1 MSTTAMSTRVA
12 RELASICG
20 TEHVIEAPA
29 DTIRGCVASATVSP
43 GSAEEIAAVLR
54 FANQENLVVVPAG
67 GFTQQDTGAVP
78 TQVDIL
84 LYTSRLT
91 EVEHYDSAD
100 LTIGLGAGRTIG
112 KLCEMI
118 GTSGL
123 LFAGDPPAWQQ
134 ATIGGLLATGIT
146 GPRRHGYGGLRDYCI
161 GVRFVTG
168 DGRIG
173 KGGGRVVK
181 NVAGYDMMKLLI
193 GSWGTLGVITGAS
206 FKLFPWSPQKRTF
219 VAGFSTLPEAVEY
232 RNAVLR
238 SPLSP
243 MCLELVSPEA
253 GGLLPAQQGPA
264 AWSVYVRGTGSD
276 VVLARYRSELGK
288 AVNREIDGDDEAA
301 FWRAVADLPHQ
312 LRRQQPESLLLSFSV
327 PLSDVAPVLNDATVA
342 AEANSLKLAAIGRIG
357 VGHIIAA
364 LWPAGS
370 ASANSAFV
378 SAVSALRERLPR
390 DASMMVLHC
399 PVAVQ
404 KEIGGVRTPTH
415 IESMRAVKRALDP
428 KDILNRGRFLL

>member
-1 MSTTAMSTRVA
+1 VSTTAMSTRVA
-12 RELASICG
+12 RDLASICG
-20 TEHVIEAPA
+20 MEHVTEAPT
-29 DTIRGCVASATVSP
+29 DTIRGCVASAAVRP
-43 GSAEEIAAVLR
+43 GSPEEIAAVLR
-54 FANQENLVVVPAG
+54 LANENNLTVVPVG
-67 GFTQQDTGAVP
+67 GFTQQHIGAVP

-84 LYTSRLT
+84 LYTSRFT
-91 EVEHYDSAD
+91 DVEHYDSAD
-100 LTIGLGAGRTIG
+100 LTIGLGAGQPVA

-123 LFAGDPPAWQQ
+123 LFAGDPPAWQE
-134 ATIGGLLATGIT
+134 ATIGGMLATNLT

-161 GVRFVTG
+161 GIRFVTG

-206 FKLFPWSPQKRTF
+206 FKLFPWTAQKRTF
-219 VAGFSTLPEAVEY
+219 VADFGTPKEAVEY

-253 GGLLPAQQGPA
+253 GKMLPAQTGPA

-276 VVLARYRSELGK
+276 VVLARYRSELGS
-288 AVNREIDGDDEAA
+288 AVGRELEGDDDAA
-301 FWRAVADLPHQ
+301 FWRELANLPHT
-312 LRRQQPESLLLSFSV
+312 LWVDRPEALLLAFSV
-327 PLSDVAPVLNDATVA
+327 PLNDVFPILNDATTVA
-342 AEANSLKLAAIGRIG
+342 EGNGLTMAAFGRIG
-357 VGHIIAA
+357 LGHM
-364 LWPAGS
+364 LV
-370 ASANSAFV
+370 AFW
-378 SAVSALRERLPR
+378 R
-390 DASMMVLHC
+390 DASADPALVSAADALRNRLSDDASMAVLNC
-399 PVAVQ
+399 PVAAQ
-404 KEIGGVRTPTH
+404 KEIGRVRTPTH
-415 IESMRAVKRALDP
+415 VESMRAVKRALDP

>member
-1 MSTTAMSTRVA
+1 MSTTAMSMRVA
-12 RELASICG
+12 RDLVSICG
-20 TEHVIEAPA
+20 MEHVTEAPS
-29 DTIRGCVASATVSP
+29 DNIRGCVASAAVRP
-43 GSAEEIAAVLR
+43 GSPEEIAAVLR
-54 FANQENLVVVPAG
+54 FANENNLTVVPVG
-67 GFTQQDTGAVP
+67 GLTQQHVGAVP
-78 TQVDIL
+78 AQVDIL

-91 EVEHYDSAD
+91 DVEHYDSAD
-100 LTIGLGAGRTIG
+100 LTIGLGAGQTVA

-181 NVAGYDMMKLLI
+181 NVAGYDLMKLLI

-206 FKLFPWSPQKRTF
+206 FKLFPWTAQKRTF
-219 VAGFSTLPEAVEY
+219 VAGFSTAAEAIEY

-253 GGLLPAQQGPA
+253 GKMLPAQAGPA
-264 AWSVYVRGTGSD
+264 AWSVYVRGAGSD
-276 VVLARYRSELGK
+276 VVLARYRSELGD

-301 FWRAVADLPHQ
+301 FWREVANLPHN
-312 LRRQQPESLLLSFSV
+312 LWLERPEALLLSFSV
-327 PLSDVAPVLNDATVA
+327 PLSDVFSILNDATTVA
-342 AEANSLKLAAIGRIG
+342 EGNDLTLAAIGRIG
-357 VGHIIAA
+357 VGHI
-364 LWPAGS
+364 LLSFWRAGS
-370 ASANSAFV
+370 GSAAPALV
-378 SAVSALRERLPR
+378 TAASALRNRLSR
-390 DASMMVLHC
+390 DASMAVLNC
-399 PVAVQ
+399 PPAAQ
-404 KEIGGVRTPTH
+404 KEIGRVRTPTH
-415 IESMRAVKRALDP
+415 VESMRAVKRALDP
-428 KDILNRGRFLL
+428 KDILNRGRFLF